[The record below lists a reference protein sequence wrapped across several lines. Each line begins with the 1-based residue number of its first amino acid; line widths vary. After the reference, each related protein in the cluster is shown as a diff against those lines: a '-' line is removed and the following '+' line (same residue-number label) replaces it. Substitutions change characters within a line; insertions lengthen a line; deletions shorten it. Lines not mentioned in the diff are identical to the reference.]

1 MKKLGLYIH
10 IPFCMNKCFYCD
22 FATMPYQDKRI
33 PEYFDLLEKE
43 IYMYR
48 DLAKDFEIDSIYI
61 GGGTPTYVDSKY
73 IERIFKVI
81 YSLFNIKDDIEITI
95 EGNPKTIDE
104 DKIKTYKKI
113 GINRISLGVQ
123 SFNDNLVKDLGRNHT
138 KEDVIKDIDLL
149 REYNFKNINLD
160 LIFSLP
166 NQNFEDIKNDI
177 EYLKLLNP
185 EHISWYSLIIEENTK
200 FNRLYKEGLIK
211 PMEDDL
217 ERELYLYIIKEL
229 EKIGLYHYEISNF
242 SKENHQSYHNKK
254 YWNCDNY
261 LGIGLNAA
269 GYINDTRYVNYS
281 NWKKYR
287 NEIIEN
293 KFPIS
298 SKEILS
304 EKDSLFEYII
314 MRLRLKEGLD
324 LNYIKE
330 KYNYDFYTNNKDL
343 IESYINNGLIE
354 RDINRLRFTSK
365 GFYISNNF
373 FVNMK
378 IK

>member
-1 MKKLGLYIH
+1 
-10 IPFCMNKCFYCD
+10 
-22 FATMPYQDKRI
+22 
-33 PEYFDLLEKE
+33 
-43 IYMYR
+43 
-48 DLAKDFEIDSIYI
+48 
-61 GGGTPTYVDSKY
+61 
-73 IERIFKVI
+73 
-81 YSLFNIKDDIEITI
+81 
-95 EGNPKTIDE
+95 
-104 DKIKTYKKI
+104 
-113 GINRISLGVQ
+113 
-123 SFNDNLVKDLGRNHT
+123 DLGRNHT

-287 NEIIEN
+287 NEIIEI

-373 FVNMK
+373 FVNMR

>member
-1 MKKLGLYIH
+1 
-10 IPFCMNKCFYCD
+10 
-22 FATMPYQDKRI
+22 
-33 PEYFDLLEKE
+33 
-43 IYMYR
+43 
-48 DLAKDFEIDSIYI
+48 AKDFEIDSIYI

-269 GYINDTRYVNYS
+269 GYINDTRYV
-281 NWKKYR
+281 
-287 NEIIEN
+287 
-293 KFPIS
+293 
-298 SKEILS
+298 
-304 EKDSLFEYII
+304 
-314 MRLRLKEGLD
+314 
-324 LNYIKE
+324 
-330 KYNYDFYTNNKDL
+330 
-343 IESYINNGLIE
+343 
-354 RDINRLRFTSK
+354 
-365 GFYISNNF
+365 
-373 FVNMK
+373 
-378 IK
+378 

>member
-123 SFNDNLVKDLGRNHT
+123 SFNDNLVKDLGRDHT

-149 REYNFKNINLD
+149 RKYDFKNMNLD

-217 ERELYLYIIKEL
+217 EREIYLYIIKEL

-261 LGIGLNAA
+261 LGIGLSAA
-269 GYINDTRYVNYS
+269 GYINDTRYANYS

-293 KFPIS
+293 KLPIS